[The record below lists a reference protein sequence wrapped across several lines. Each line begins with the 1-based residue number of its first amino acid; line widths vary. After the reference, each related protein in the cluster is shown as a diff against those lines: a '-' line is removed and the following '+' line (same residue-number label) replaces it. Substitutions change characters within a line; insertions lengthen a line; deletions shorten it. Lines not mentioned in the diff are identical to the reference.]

1 MKELFQTIESVLS
14 EISYL
19 NIKRNGFISSH
30 PNYDLDSCLNK
41 FFENKIICD
50 AFSKLDGSISPKVGG
65 YLNLTESVFSLRF
78 DLLNFYIRSNV
89 DYQAGHP
96 GPQFWNTSVN
106 ALSSKKYLLDSYRWT
121 DLISI
126 KHYWEYVRSSNADW
140 IYNRINLEKVYQI
153 HFFSL
158 QESNQRSWKYFLS
171 GEKLIKLLK
180 SNKDFFEFCNFEH
193 FDWFV
198 FKEHRVN
205 AITESRKLNSK
216 KTVVTIFVDS
226 LDRRIFDL
234 SYMRNLLP
242 NLFRLYNRSVLF
254 TGFTSSASWT
264 YPVLSSIY
272 SGINSAIDLRLWRN
286 SWPLDIF
293 NDLELSHFDKKEVR
307 QVLLRKKLHEKY
319 ICVNDHNPFMLTKNI
334 SKEVN
339 IYGFK
344 IL

>member
-1 MKELFQTIESVLS
+1 M
-14 EISYL
+14 
-19 NIKRNGFISSH
+19 
-30 PNYDLDSCLNK
+30 
-41 FFENKIICD
+41 
-50 AFSKLDGSISPKVGG
+50 
-65 YLNLTESVFSLRF
+65 
-78 DLLNFYIRSNV
+78 NFYIRSNV

-272 SGINSAIDLRLWRN
+272 SGINSAIDLRLWRT

-293 NDLELSHFDKKEVR
+293 NDLELSHLIKKR
-307 QVLLRKKLHEKY
+307 FAKS
-319 ICVNDHNPFMLTKNI
+319 C
-334 SKEVN
+334 
-339 IYGFK
+339 
-344 IL
+344 

>member
-1 MKELFQTIESVLS
+1 M
-14 EISYL
+14 
-19 NIKRNGFISSH
+19 
-30 PNYDLDSCLNK
+30 
-41 FFENKIICD
+41 
-50 AFSKLDGSISPKVGG
+50 
-65 YLNLTESVFSLRF
+65 
-78 DLLNFYIRSNV
+78 
-89 DYQAGHP
+89 
-96 GPQFWNTSVN
+96 
-106 ALSSKKYLLDSYRWT
+106 
-121 DLISI
+121 
-126 KHYWEYVRSSNADW
+126 
-140 IYNRINLEKVYQI
+140 
-153 HFFSL
+153 
-158 QESNQRSWKYFLS
+158 
-171 GEKLIKLLK
+171 KLIKLLK
-180 SNKDFFEFCNFEH
+180 VTKIFLSFAILQ

-307 QVLLRKKLHEKY
+307 QVLLSKNHEY
-319 ICVNDHNPFMLTKNI
+319 ICVNDHNPFMLTKI
-334 SKEVN
+334 FQRSKY
-339 IYGFK
+339 IW
-344 IL
+344 I